1 MDSVIWGGGLDDEY
15 ADWVETMLECGLTP
29 VGNHLNPSKTD
40 EVKQSKKS
48 NKRNEYICTREVLI
62 HIFWI

>member
-29 VGNHLNPSKTD
+29 VGNPF
-40 EVKQSKKS
+40 EPKQDRRGQTK
-48 NKRNEYICTREVLI
+48 
-62 HIFWI
+62 